1 MSQRAPADTGG
12 SSCCHHLTKT
22 IVLSA
27 FLAVLAAILPLAR
40 LSADEAL
47 ESEKRLAEAVR
58 YLASDE
64 LEGRG
69 LTTQGINKAAEYIA
83 EQFRQVGLKTE
94 VFDKSPFQQ
103 FEVVTSTKLTPPNS
117 TALVAADG
125 KQIELKLG
133 GDYTPLG
140 LGGSGKLDVPVVFVG
155 YGITAK
161 NLGYDDFAGLEV
173 KGKAVIILRKE
184 PQQDNPHSKF
194 DGNNLTQH
202 SFFTRKASNAYQN
215 GAAAVIFVND
225 EHGIRT
231 TLTRIE
237 KQIQRAT
244 DSVAALKKE
253 IGDGKPTEKQEKD
266 LKSLEDGIARDRKRL
281 DAERDP
287 LIPFESGGDE
297 EGGRSLP
304 VITLRRATLDQALK
318 AALGKDLSA
327 IEKEIDKD
335 LKPQSRELTGW
346 KLTGQV
352 TVERTKTPVKNV
364 VGVMEGL
371 GALADET
378 VVIGA
383 HYDHLGHGGSGSLAP
398 GSKEIHNGADD
409 NASGTAALIE
419 IARQIGE
426 RKAASR
432 FKAFRRIVFIA
443 FTGEERG
450 LLGSAYYVEHAPFPN
465 NKTVAMLNLDMVGR
479 LNEDKLIIQG
489 VDTAKEFGDL
499 IDRLNKDH
507 SFKITRQKGGHGPSD
522 HTSFY
527 SKNIPVMHFF
537 TGTHKDYHRPSD
549 DTDKLNIPGIR
560 RVASLITDATMDMAG
575 GEQKP
580 TYVKIEPSKMGGGRG
595 GDRPYLGTIPDFS
608 GEGTGYKLMGVAKD
622 SPADKGGLQAGDSI
636 ILLEQYKIGN
646 LEDIDGALRKFKAGD
661 KVKVTVL
668 RDGKSVVLEVTLGE
682 AR

>member
-1 MSQRAPADTGG
+1 VPYRRSPVAKIVPPA
-12 SSCCHHLTKT
+12 
-22 IVLSA
+22 
-27 FLAVLAAILPLAR
+27 LAILAILLPLAR

-47 ESEKRLAEAVR
+47 ESEKRLAESVR

-69 LTTQGINKAAEYIA
+69 LTTQGINKAADYIA

-103 FEVVTSTKLTPPNS
+103 FEVVTSTKLGS
-117 TALVAADG
+117 TNTAALVGPDG
-125 KQIELKLG
+125 KRTELKLS

-140 LGGSGKLDVPVVFVG
+140 LGGSGKLDVPLVFVG

-161 NLGYDDFAGLEV
+161 NLEYDDFAGLDV

-194 DGNNLTQH
+194 EGNTLTQH

-215 GAAAVIFVND
+215 GAAAAIFVND

-231 TLTRIE
+231 ILTRIE
-237 KQIQRAT
+237 KQLERAT
-244 DSVAALKKE
+244 DSLTALRLK
-253 IGDGKPTEKQEKD
+253 IGDAKPTETQAKE

-281 DAERDP
+281 EAERDP

-297 EGGRSLP
+297 EGGRALP
-304 VITLRRATLDQALK
+304 VITIRRAALDSVIK

-346 KLTGQV
+346 KLNGHV
-352 TVERTKTPVKNV
+352 TVDRTKTPVKNV
-364 VGVMEGL
+364 VGAMEGF
-371 GALADET
+371 GPLADET

-383 HYDHLGHGGSGSLAP
+383 HYDHLGFGGSGSLAP

-419 IARQIGE
+419 IARQIAE
-426 RKAASR
+426 RKAAAR
-432 FKAFRRIVFIA
+432 FRAFRRIVFIA

-450 LLGSAYYVEHAPFPN
+450 LLGSAHYVEKPAFPN
-465 NKTVAMLNLDMVGR
+465 NKTVAMINLDMVGR
-479 LNEDKLIIQG
+479 LNEDKLVIQG
-489 VDTAKEFGDL
+489 VDTAKEFGAL
-499 IDRLNKDH
+499 IDRLNKDAG
-507 SFKITRQKGGHGPSD
+507 FKITRQKGGHGPSD

-527 SKNIPVMHFF
+527 TKNIPVMHFF

-549 DTDKLNIPGIR
+549 DTEKLNIPGIR
-560 RVASLITDATMDMAG
+560 RIASLITDATMDLAG
-575 GEQKP
+575 SEQKP
-580 TYVKIEPSKMGGGRG
+580 TYVKIEASKTGGGRG
-595 GDRPYLGTIPDFS
+595 GDRPYLGSIPDFS
-608 GEGTGYKLMGVAKD
+608 GEGSGYKLMGVAKD
-622 SPADKGGLQAGDSI
+622 SPADKAGMKAGDSI
-636 ILLEQYKIGN
+636 IKLDTYKIGN

-668 RDGKSVVLEVTLGE
+668 REGKEVVLEVTLGE
-682 AR
+682 PR